1 MKERMKCTECEY
13 YDATPT
19 TLIIRGKRVKAKGW
33 CTRDDCILNEGRYA
47 EVGRI
52 VRCKDCKHWF
62 YFWESEKHHCTESDK
77 HPWDCPIREKDDFC
91 SRGERKGD

>member
-52 VRCKDCKHWF
+52 VRCKDCKYWADGTCEMLGTVHM
-62 YFWESEKHHCTESDK
+62 TA
-77 HPWDCPIREKDDFC
+77 DDFC
-91 SRGERKGD
+91 SRGEKR

>member
-1 MKERMKCTECEY
+1 MSERIKCTECEY

-52 VRCKDCKHWF
+52 VRCKDCK
-62 YFWESEKHHCTESDK
+62 YS
-77 HPWDCPIREKDDFC
+77 REAMPMVKGQYECGYVLGVRTADDFC
-91 SRGERKGD
+91 SRGEKNEINRCR